1 MMRIGRTLSRAPSTL
16 DCIGRRLGGSGAVG
30 CVARMSAGAGGTL
43 ARGAGGGTESE
54 GCVPGSVARELG
66 NPNAVGGVLPAL
78 FGSVRGRAPFARGSG
93 GSGSATGCGPLGGFE
108 RRAGDTELGRGGKN
122 VSAGGSSRSLAGG
135 GMRRPSDSMR
145 GTVS

>member
-1 MMRIGRTLSRAPSTL
+1 
-16 DCIGRRLGGSGAVG
+16 
-30 CVARMSAGAGGTL
+30 MSAGAGGTL
-43 ARGAGGGTESE
+43 ALGARGGAESA

-66 NPNAVGGVLPAL
+66 NPKAVGGVLPAL
-78 FGSVRGRAPFARGSG
+78 FGSVRGGELRPPFARGSG

-108 RRAGDTELGRGGKN
+108 RRAGDTELGRGGEK